1 MKSEDLGDGTAKRG
15 NRWQLL
21 PCFRR
26 CWPYKSCFS
35 HFPKWLA
42 DGHQMCRV
50 AMSYNA
56 DQEME
61 AEEVK
66 AESNAC
72 ESLQLGW

>member
-1 MKSEDLGDGTAKRG
+1 MATNG
-15 NRWQLL
+15 
-21 PCFRR
+21 
-26 CWPYKSCFS
+26 
-35 HFPKWLA
+35 H
-42 DGHQMCRV
+42 HQMCRV

-72 ESLQLGW
+72 ESLQLGFWASAGDMAIIGLVLFWTVAK

>member
-1 MKSEDLGDGTAKRG
+1 MAIVAVFHEV
-15 NRWQLL
+15 L
-21 PCFRR
+21 PLQNHV
-26 CWPYKSCFS
+26 K
-35 HFPKWLA
+35 HFPKWLAA

-56 DQEME
+56 DQTME

-72 ESLQLGW
+72 ESLQLG